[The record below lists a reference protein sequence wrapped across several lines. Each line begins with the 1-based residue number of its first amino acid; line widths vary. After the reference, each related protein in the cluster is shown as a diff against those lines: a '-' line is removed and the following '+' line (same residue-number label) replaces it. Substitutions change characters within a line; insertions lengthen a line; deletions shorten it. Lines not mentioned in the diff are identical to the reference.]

1 VIRLVSAELMKLR
14 TTRATYWILGV
25 LGGAIVLVV
34 LLLGLLL
41 HAAHL
46 QSRDDQQGLLG
57 VGIAVPLATLI
68 IGIII
73 SSGEFRH
80 GTITP
85 TLLATPQRARVV
97 AAKLVAG
104 ALFGTVLVVVGEV
117 LAIALGSFALAV
129 RGIPVHLFEGHFWAI
144 LASLVVAC
152 ALWGAF
158 GAALGTAFRNQSAT
172 LIISILWV
180 LIAET
185 VLRGFFPGQASF
197 LPGSA
202 LFGILGRNGGK
213 GILHLWPAVIVSV
226 AYVTASGLAAWQL
239 LERRDV
245 S

>member
-1 VIRLVSAELMKLR
+1 MRLISTELMKLR

-25 LGGAIVLVV
+25 VGVAIVLVV

-41 HAAHL
+41 HAEHL
-46 QSRDDQQGLLG
+46 QTRDNQQGLLG
-57 VGIAVPLATLI
+57 VGIAVPLVTLI

-97 AAKLVAG
+97 AAKLLAG
-104 ALFGTVLVVVGEV
+104 ALFGTVLLVVGEA
-117 LAIALGSFALAV
+117 LALALGSFAFAV
-129 RGIPVHLFEGHFWAI
+129 RGIPVHLFEGHIWAI
-144 LASLVVAC
+144 LATLVVSC

-180 LIAET
+180 LIAENI
-185 VLRGFFPGQASF
+185 LRGFFPGQASY

-202 LFGILGRNGGK
+202 LIGVLSRNGGT
-213 GILHLWPAVIVSV
+213 GLLHLWPALIVSC
-226 AYVTASGLAAWQL
+226 AYVALCGVAAWQL

>member
-1 VIRLVSAELMKLR
+1 VTRLVSAELMKLR
-14 TTRATYWILGV
+14 TTRATYWLLGILAA
-25 LGGAIVLVV
+25 AIVLVV

-41 HAAHL
+41 HAQHL
-46 QSRDDQQGLLG
+46 QSQDDQQGLLG
-57 VGIAVPLATLI
+57 VGISVPLATLI

-85 TLLATPQRARVV
+85 TLLATPQRGRVV
-97 AAKLVAG
+97 TAKLLAG
-104 ALFGTVLVVVGEV
+104 ALFGTVLLVVGEG
-117 LAIALGSFALAV
+117 LALALGGFALAV
-129 RGIPVHLFEGHFWAI
+129 RGIPVHLYGGDLPKI
-144 LASLVVAC
+144 LGSLVVAC

-172 LIISILWV
+172 LIVSILWV
-180 LIAET
+180 LIAEN

-202 LFGILGRNGGK
+202 LIGVLSRDGGT
-213 GILHLWPAVIVSV
+213 GLLHLWPAVIVSC
-226 AYVTASGLAAWQL
+226 AYVALCGVAAWQL

>member
-1 VIRLVSAELMKLR
+1 VSRLINAELMKLR
-14 TTRATYWILGV
+14 TTRATFWILGV
-25 LGGAIVLVV
+25 LGAAIVLIV

-41 HAAHL
+41 HAEHL
-46 QSRDDQQGLLG
+46 QSRDNQQGLLG

-104 ALFGTVLVVVGEV
+104 ALFGMVLLVVGEG
-117 LAIALGSFALAV
+117 LALALGGFALAV
-129 RGIPVHLFEGHFWAI
+129 RGIPVHLYGGDLPQI
-144 LASLVVAC
+144 LGSLVVAC
-152 ALWGAF
+152 GLWGAF

-172 LIISILWV
+172 LIVSILWV
-180 LIAET
+180 LIAENI
-185 VLRGFFPGQASF
+185 LRGFFPGQASF

-202 LFGILGRNGGK
+202 LIGVLSRNGGE
-213 GILHLWPAVIVSV
+213 GLLHLWPALVVSC
-226 AYVTASGLAAWQL
+226 AYVVLSGVAAWQL

>member
-1 VIRLVSAELMKLR
+1 MIRLIQTELLKLR
-14 TTRATYWILGV
+14 TTRATYWLLGV
-25 LGGAIVLVV
+25 LGAGIVLVV

-41 HAAHL
+41 HAHL
-46 QSRDDQQGLLG
+46 LQTRDDQQGLLG
-57 VGIAVPLATLI
+57 VGIAVPLFTLI

-104 ALFGTVLVVVGEV
+104 ALFGAVLLVAGEA
-117 LAIALGSFALAV
+117 LALALGSFSLAV
-129 RGIPVHLFEGHFWAI
+129 RGIPVHLFEGDIVAI
-144 LASLVVAC
+144 LVSLVGAC
-152 ALWGAF
+152 ALWGAL

-172 LIISILWV
+172 LIVAILWV
-180 LIAET
+180 LIAEN
-185 VLRGFFPGQASF
+185 VLRGFFPDQASF

-202 LFGILGRNGGK
+202 LIGVLHRKGGEAL
-213 GILHLWPAVIVSV
+213 LHLWPAVALSIGYV
-226 AYVTASGLAAWQL
+226 ALFAVLAWQL